1 VKIGFL
7 EYLEYLE
14 TYGIQMNPSV
24 AERSRQSG
32 KKPALCTLGLL
43 STNIRERERSDQN
56 SGDGGKIALAN
67 EHN

>member
-1 VKIGFL
+1 
-7 EYLEYLE
+7 
-14 TYGIQMNPSV
+14 MNPSV